1 MCLFRKRQN
10 VLGKEVTGL
19 QFRNPAGIFYPDG
32 SLPIMGK
39 NRILAGF
46 ITLNP
51 PKENVLEWIMAL
63 QEYREKTVLAVNIST
78 DIFRTFSLVYD
89 FADFIIIDPDSDN
102 GIDSPDVGDTA
113 LLLEQIVS
121 QRLCYERYT
130 PIYLRL
136 SHGTTPDELHPLLS
150 CCQLMGIDGAVVHG
164 ARKMVQAIEETK
176 GRLPILGV
184 SDKPEEAQELLR
196 SGASLVETTLRP
208 LPFAKLLKTLENQA
222 SAV

>member
-1 MCLFRKRQN
+1 MALE
-10 VLGKEVTGL
+10 KEVTGL
-19 QFRNPAGIFYPDG
+19 HFRNPAGILYPAG

-39 NRILAGF
+39 KRILAGF

-51 PKENVLEWIMAL
+51 PQDNVLEWIRGL
-63 QEYREKTVLAVNIST
+63 QEYREKTVLAVNISS

-121 QRLCYERYT
+121 QRLCYEHYT

-136 SHGTTPDELHPLLS
+136 SHGVTPDELHPLLS
-150 CCQLMGIDGAVVHG
+150 YCQLYGIDGAVVHG
-164 ARKMVQAIEETK
+164 AQKMAKAIEETK

-184 SDKPEEAQELLR
+184 SDNPQEALELIQ

-208 LPFAKLLKTLENQA
+208 LPFAKFLKTLENQA
-222 SAV
+222 SKL